1 MLSHQNLLSRSCNN
15 CTACCDGTLLGKA
28 HGHYFYPGKPCF
40 FVISD
45 NCCTIYEDRPKLCK
59 MFECG
64 WIKNESVPEELWPKE
79 SGIII
84 IEIQEEIVIAGIV
97 YGKNPDPLKIKQ
109 FEDWASSK
117 NLSIVWS
124 ENGRLI

>member
-1 MLSHQNLLSRSCNN
+1 
-15 CTACCDGTLLGKA
+15 
-28 HGHYFYPGKPCF
+28 
-40 FVISD
+40 
-45 NCCTIYEDRPKLCK
+45 